1 MPRTVSALKPPQS
14 YGAKSQDRTTRNSGS
29 LSQLEQA
36 GIFDV
41 LQPADATAQHRDE
54 EALFE
59 RIIISEDK
67 STQVHTSV

>member
-1 MPRTVSALKPPQS
+1 VQNT
-14 YGAKSQDRTTRNSGS
+14 QDRTTRNSGS
-29 LSQLEQA
+29 LSQLEEA
-36 GIFDV
+36 CIFEV

-67 STQVHTSV
+67 STRTHTSV